1 MASDPLERSVISYI
15 HGQFVIINEKSNV
28 ADAVKTMNKKSA
40 ETIIISNDDGKF
52 SGIITDSDIL
62 DKVVMAGEDSDQ
74 ISVKNIM
81 SYPIITISAKATV
94 KDALELMRVN
104 TIKRIPVTDNTRIL
118 GIITQES
125 LANAI
130 RTSVLEKTFR
140 PYRAL
145 VREHSKPIIGN
156 LGFVLQF
163 AGILMIVPAF
173 VSTFM
178 GEVTSATGIF
188 FCCTCLLATG
198 FGLNAYGERTPLNL
212 RQASILVVLSFVIL
226 SLYGSIPYIY
236 LNPFWDGIEPSSL
249 FVNSF
254 FESVSGF
261 TTTGLST
268 LSDPEDLPRSFVF
281 YRAYTLWIGG
291 LSFVYLFMA
300 LFYPDKKLASM
311 KDILGGG
318 SGILRFKQL
327 LKTITVIF
335 TVYTVALILA
345 IYYFDVGELDII
357 DSISLVFA
365 TITGGGFVP
374 VSTFIIVDNIE
385 QIIILMIGMILSA
398 LPFAFHYG
406 LFSREIK
413 ARQLM
418 SPILVY
424 LAFMTISIVLFA
436 ILTESSMATN
446 QQQQQWWWITSGF
459 HVISASTTTGFQL
472 VNLESISI
480 EAKIILVI
488 VMLIGGMAY
497 STAGG
502 IKFDRLILVA
512 RTLFRWTKQR
522 GKRALS
528 QPQPISTPHKLS
540 SSLGVNNN
548 NYLNNNEPNYKGSPL
563 LSNNKIN
570 NVNNTRRR
578 DSISMSR
585 TSILPTMSNGKTMRD
600 TIIVIILFPAVS
612 LGTAIAI
619 SYFDGSNLFDAF
631 FESVSA
637 VTNTGLTSGITST
650 DLDISSKIILSVNMI
665 IGRFEIIA
673 VLYIFIGRFRS
684 RH

>member
-1 MASDPLERSVISYI
+1 
-15 HGQFVIINEKSNV
+15 
-28 ADAVKTMNKKSA
+28 
-40 ETIIISNDDGKF
+40 
-52 SGIITDSDIL
+52 
-62 DKVVMAGEDSDQ
+62 DSDQ
-74 ISVKNIM
+74 IFVKNIM
-81 SYPIITISAKATV
+81 SYPVITISAKATV
-94 KDALELMRVN
+94 KDALELMKIN
-104 TIKRIPVTDNTRIL
+104 AIKRIPVIDNKRIL

-125 LANAI
+125 LANVI

-163 AGILMIVPAF
+163 AGILIIVPAF
-173 VSTFM
+173 ISTFM

-212 RQASILVVLSFVIL
+212 RQASILVIISFLIL
-226 SLYGSIPYIY
+226 SLFGSIPYIY
-236 LNPFWDGIEPSSL
+236 LNPFWNGIDPLLL

-268 LSDPEDLPRSFVF
+268 LSDPEELPPSFVF
-281 YRAYTLWIGG
+281 YRAYTLWVGG

-311 KDILGGG
+311 KNILGGG
-318 SGILRFKQL
+318 GILRFKQL

-335 TVYTVALILA
+335 TVYTIALVLA

-374 VSTFIIVDNIE
+374 VSTFIIVDNVE
-385 QIIILMIGMILSA
+385 QLVILMIGMILSA

-406 LFSREIK
+406 IFSREIK
-413 ARQLM
+413 ARQLT
-418 SPILVY
+418 SPILAY
-424 LAFMTISIVLFA
+424 FAFMTMSIVLFA
-436 ILTESSMATN
+436 ILAEPPPATN
-446 QQQQQWWWITSGF
+446 QQQWWITSVF

-472 VNLESISI
+472 VNLESISV

-488 VMLIGGMAY
+488 VMMIGGMAY

-502 IKFDRLILVA
+502 IKFDRLILVL
-512 RTLFRWTKQR
+512 RTLLKGNMFFHIRK
-522 GKRALS
+522 GKRSL
-528 QPQPISTPHKLS
+528 PQPISATSPPHKPATL
-540 SSLGVNNN
+540 LGANNN
-548 NYLNNNEPNYKGSPL
+548 LINKIPDSKGSHI
-563 LSNNKIN
+563 SNDKIDRN
-570 NVNNTRRR
+570 DIKRNTV
-578 DSISMSR
+578 STTTK
-585 TSILPTMSNGKTMRD
+585 TSILTTTPNNKTMRD
-600 TIIVIILFPAVS
+600 TIFVIILFPAVS
-612 LGTAIAI
+612 LGTAVAI
-619 SYFDGSNLFDAF
+619 SYLDGSNFFDTF

-637 VTNTGLTSGITST
+637 VTNTGLTSGITSS
-650 DLDISSKIILSVNMI
+650 DLGVSSKIILSVNMI

-673 VLYIFIGRFRS
+673 ILYIFLNRFRS
-684 RH
+684 RTS

>member
-1 MASDPLERSVISYI
+1 MTSDPLERSVISYI
-15 HGQFVIINEKSNV
+15 HGQFVMMDENSNV
-28 ADAVKTMNKKSA
+28 ADAVKIMNKKNA
-40 ETIIISNDDGKF
+40 ETILVTNKEGKL

-62 DKVVMAGEDSDQ
+62 DKVVMTGEDSDQ
-74 ISVKNIM
+74 IFVKNIM
-81 SYPIITISAKATV
+81 SYPVITISAKATV
-94 KDALELMRVN
+94 KDALELMKIN
-104 TIKRIPVTDNTRIL
+104 AIKRIPVIDNIRIL

-125 LANAI
+125 LANVI

-163 AGILMIVPAF
+163 AGILIIVPAF
-173 VSTFM
+173 ISTFM

-212 RQASILVVLSFVIL
+212 RQASILVIISFLIL
-226 SLYGSIPYIY
+226 SLFGSIPYIY
-236 LNPFWDGIEPSSL
+236 LNPFWNGIDPLLL

-268 LSDPEDLPRSFVF
+268 LSDPEELPPSFVF
-281 YRAYTLWIGG
+281 YRAYTLWVGG

-311 KDILGGG
+311 KNILGGG
-318 SGILRFKQL
+318 GILRFKQL

-335 TVYTVALILA
+335 TVYTIALVLA

-374 VSTFIIVDNIE
+374 VSTFIIVDNVE
-385 QIIILMIGMILSA
+385 QLVILMIGMILSA

-406 LFSREIK
+406 IFSREIK
-413 ARQLM
+413 ARQLT
-418 SPILVY
+418 SPILAY
-424 LAFMTISIVLFA
+424 FAFMTMSIVLFA
-436 ILTESSMATN
+436 ILAEPPPATN
-446 QQQQQWWWITSGF
+446 QQQWWITSVF

-472 VNLESISI
+472 VNLESISV

-488 VMLIGGMAY
+488 VMMIGGMAY

-502 IKFDRLILVA
+502 IKFDRLILVL
-512 RTLFRWTKQR
+512 RTLLKGNMFFHIRK
-522 GKRALS
+522 GKRSL
-528 QPQPISTPHKLS
+528 PQPISATSPPRKPATLS
-540 SSLGVNNN
+540 GANNN
-548 NYLNNNEPNYKGSPL
+548 LINKIPDSKGSHI
-563 LSNNKIN
+563 SNDKIDRN
-570 NVNNTRRR
+570 DIKRNTV
-578 DSISMSR
+578 STTK
-585 TSILPTMSNGKTMRD
+585 TSILTTTPNNKTMRD
-600 TIIVIILFPAVS
+600 TIFVIILFPAVS
-612 LGTAIAI
+612 LGTAVAI
-619 SYFDGSNLFDAF
+619 SYLDGSNFFDTF

-637 VTNTGLTSGITST
+637 VTNTGLTSGITSS
-650 DLDISSKIILSVNMI
+650 DLGVSSKIILSVNMI

-673 VLYIFIGRFRS
+673 ILYIFLNRFRS
-684 RH
+684 RTS

>member
-1 MASDPLERSVISYI
+1 
-15 HGQFVIINEKSNV
+15 
-28 ADAVKTMNKKSA
+28 
-40 ETIIISNDDGKF
+40 
-52 SGIITDSDIL
+52 
-62 DKVVMAGEDSDQ
+62 
-74 ISVKNIM
+74 
-81 SYPIITISAKATV
+81 
-94 KDALELMRVN
+94 
-104 TIKRIPVTDNTRIL
+104 VTDNIRIL

-125 LANAI
+125 LANVI

-173 VSTFM
+173 ISTFM

-212 RQASILVVLSFVIL
+212 RQASILVIISFLIL
-226 SLYGSIPYIY
+226 SLFGSIPYVY
-236 LNPFWDGIEPSSL
+236 VNPFGNGIDPL
-249 FVNSF
+249 LLVVNSF

-268 LSDPEDLPRSFVF
+268 LSDPEDLPPSFVF
-281 YRAYTLWIGG
+281 YRAYTLWVGG

-311 KDILGGG
+311 KVILGGG
-318 SGILRFKQL
+318 GILRFKQL

-335 TVYTVALILA
+335 TVYTIALILA

-357 DSISLVFA
+357 NSISLVLS

-385 QIIILMIGMILSA
+385 QLVILMIGMILSA

-413 ARQLM
+413 ARQLT
-418 SPILVY
+418 SPIIVY
-424 LAFMTISIVLFA
+424 FAFMAMSIVLFSF
-436 ILTESSMATN
+436 LSDPPPATN
-446 QQQQQWWWITSGF
+446 QQQWWITSIF

-472 VNLESISI
+472 VNLGSISI
-480 EAKIILVI
+480 EAKIILVF
-488 VMLIGGMAY
+488 VMMIGGMAY

-502 IKFDRLILVA
+502 IKIERVILVV
-512 RTLFRWTKQR
+512 RTILKWNMLFNNRK
-522 GKRALS
+522 GKSSL
-528 QPQPISTPHKLS
+528 PQSISITSPPRKPASLPGANNNLINKISDSKGSHISNDKIDRTEIKRNSISTTKTSISTTTTP
-540 SSLGVNNN
+540 
-548 NYLNNNEPNYKGSPL
+548 
-563 LSNNKIN
+563 NNKI
-570 NVNNTRRR
+570 
-578 DSISMSR
+578 
-585 TSILPTMSNGKTMRD
+585 MRD
-600 TIIVIILFPAVS
+600 TVFVIILFPAVS
-612 LGTAIAI
+612 LGTAVAI
-619 SYFDGSNLFDAF
+619 SYLDGSNLFDTF

-637 VTNTGLTSGITST
+637 VTNTGLTSGITSL
-650 DLDISSKIILSVNMI
+650 DLGVSSKIILSVNMI

-673 VLYIFIGRFRS
+673 ILNIFFNRLRS
-684 RH
+684 MTS

>member
-1 MASDPLERSVISYI
+1 
-15 HGQFVIINEKSNV
+15 
-28 ADAVKTMNKKSA
+28 
-40 ETIIISNDDGKF
+40 
-52 SGIITDSDIL
+52 
-62 DKVVMAGEDSDQ
+62 
-74 ISVKNIM
+74 
-81 SYPIITISAKATV
+81 
-94 KDALELMRVN
+94 
-104 TIKRIPVTDNTRIL
+104 VTDNIRIL

-125 LANAI
+125 LANVI

-178 GEVTSATGIF
+178 EQVTSATGIF

-198 FGLNAYGERTPLNL
+198 FGLNTYGERTPLNL
-212 RQASILVVLSFVIL
+212 RQASILIVLSFVIL
-226 SLYGSIPYIY
+226 SLFGSIPYIY
-236 LNPFWDGIEPSSL
+236 LNPFWNGIEPFTL

-268 LSDPEDLPRSFVF
+268 LSDPEDLPSSFVF
-281 YRAYTLWIGG
+281 YRAYTLWVGG

-318 SGILRFKQL
+318 GGILRFKQL

-357 DSISLVFA
+357 DSISLILS

-374 VSTFIIVDNIE
+374 VSTYIIVDNIE
-385 QIIILMIGMILSA
+385 QLVILMIGMILSA

-413 ARQLM
+413 ARQLI

-424 LAFMTISIVLFA
+424 FAFMAMSIVLFA
-436 ILTESSMATN
+436 ILVESPTGTN
-446 QQQQQWWWITSGF
+446 QQQRWIISGF
-459 HVISASTTTGFQL
+459 HVVSASTTTGFQL
-472 VNLESISI
+472 INLGSISM
-480 EAKIILVI
+480 EGKIILVI
-488 VMLIGGMAY
+488 VMLIGGMGY

-502 IKFDRLILVA
+502 IKFDRLILA
-512 RTLFRWTKQR
+512 MRTLLRWSKQLNIRR
-522 GKRALS
+522 GKRSVSPPYKTSFLPS
-528 QPQPISTPHKLS
+528 NDDKISRNNIKRDLIS
-540 SSLGVNNN
+540 STTTHD
-548 NYLNNNEPNYKGSPL
+548 
-563 LSNNKIN
+563 IN
-570 NVNNTRRR
+570 IMKNTVF
-578 DSISMSR
+578 
-585 TSILPTMSNGKTMRD
+585 
-600 TIIVIILFPAVS
+600 VIILFPAVS
-612 LGTAIAI
+612 LGTAITI
-619 SYFDGSNLFDAF
+619 SYFDGSSFFDTF

-637 VTNTGLTSGITST
+637 VTNTGLTSGITSM
-650 DLDISSKIILSVNMI
+650 DLDVVSKIILSVNMI

-673 VLYIFIGRFRS
+673 IIYIFFNRFRN
-684 RH
+684 RTP

>member
-1 MASDPLERSVISYI
+1 MTSDPLERSVISYI
-15 HGQFVIINEKSNV
+15 HGQFVMMDENSNV
-28 ADAVKTMNKKSA
+28 ADAVKRMNKKNA
-40 ETIIISNDDGKF
+40 ETILVTNKEEKL

-62 DKVVMAGEDSDQ
+62 DKVVMTGEDSDQ
-74 ISVKNIM
+74 IFVKNIM
-81 SYPIITISAKATV
+81 SYPVITISAKATV
-94 KDALELMRVN
+94 KDALELMKIN
-104 TIKRIPVTDNTRIL
+104 AIKRIPVIDNKRIL

-125 LANAI
+125 LANVI

-163 AGILMIVPAF
+163 AGILIIVPAF
-173 VSTFM
+173 ISTFM

-212 RQASILVVLSFVIL
+212 RQASILVIISFLIL
-226 SLYGSIPYIY
+226 SLFGSIPYIY
-236 LNPFWDGIEPSSL
+236 LNPFWNGIDPLLL

-268 LSDPEDLPRSFVF
+268 LSDPEELPPSFVF
-281 YRAYTLWIGG
+281 YRAYTLWVGG

-311 KDILGGG
+311 KNILGGG
-318 SGILRFKQL
+318 GILRFKQL

-335 TVYTVALILA
+335 TVYTIALVLA

-374 VSTFIIVDNIE
+374 VSTFIIVDNVE
-385 QIIILMIGMILSA
+385 QLVILMIGMILSA

-406 LFSREIK
+406 IFSREIK
-413 ARQLM
+413 ARQLT
-418 SPILVY
+418 SPILAY
-424 LAFMTISIVLFA
+424 FAFMTMSIVLFA
-436 ILTESSMATN
+436 ILAEPPPATN
-446 QQQQQWWWITSGF
+446 QQQWWITSVF

-472 VNLESISI
+472 VNLESISV

-488 VMLIGGMAY
+488 VMMIGGMAY

-502 IKFDRLILVA
+502 IKFDRLILVL
-512 RTLFRWTKQR
+512 RTLLKGNMFFHIRK
-522 GKRALS
+522 GKRSL
-528 QPQPISTPHKLS
+528 PQPISATSPPHKPATL
-540 SSLGVNNN
+540 LGANNN
-548 NYLNNNEPNYKGSPL
+548 LINKIPDSKGSHI
-563 LSNNKIN
+563 SNDKIDRN
-570 NVNNTRRR
+570 DIKRNTV
-578 DSISMSR
+578 STTTK
-585 TSILPTMSNGKTMRD
+585 TSILTTTPNNKTMRD
-600 TIIVIILFPAVS
+600 TIFVIILFPAVS
-612 LGTAIAI
+612 LGTAVAI
-619 SYFDGSNLFDAF
+619 SYLDGSNFFDTF

-637 VTNTGLTSGITST
+637 VTNTGLTSGITSS
-650 DLDISSKIILSVNMI
+650 DLGVSSKIILSVNMI

-673 VLYIFIGRFRS
+673 ILYIFLNRFRS
-684 RH
+684 RTS

>member
-1 MASDPLERSVISYI
+1 MMDE
-15 HGQFVIINEKSNV
+15 NSNV
-28 ADAVKTMNKKSA
+28 ADAVKRMNKKNA
-40 ETIIISNDDGKF
+40 ETILVTNKEGKL

-62 DKVVMAGEDSDQ
+62 DKVVMTGKDSDQ
-74 ISVKNIM
+74 IFVKNIM
-81 SYPIITISAKATV
+81 SYPVITISAKATV
-94 KDALELMRVN
+94 KDALELMKIN
-104 TIKRIPVTDNTRIL
+104 AIKRIPVIDNKRIL
-118 GIITQES
+118 GIIIQES
-125 LANAI
+125 LANVI

-163 AGILMIVPAF
+163 AGILIIVPAF
-173 VSTFM
+173 ISTFM

-212 RQASILVVLSFVIL
+212 RQASILVIISFLIL
-226 SLYGSIPYIY
+226 SLFGSIPYIY
-236 LNPFWDGIEPSSL
+236 LNPFWNGIDPLLL

-268 LSDPEDLPRSFVF
+268 LSDPEELPPSFVF
-281 YRAYTLWIGG
+281 YRAYTLWVGG

-311 KDILGGG
+311 KNILGGG
-318 SGILRFKQL
+318 GILRFKQL

-335 TVYTVALILA
+335 TVYTIALVLA

-374 VSTFIIVDNIE
+374 VSTFIIVDNVE
-385 QIIILMIGMILSA
+385 QLVILMIGMILSA

-406 LFSREIK
+406 IFSREIK
-413 ARQLM
+413 ARQLT
-418 SPILVY
+418 SPILAY
-424 LAFMTISIVLFA
+424 FAFMTMSILLFA
-436 ILTESSMATN
+436 ILAEPSPATN
-446 QQQQQWWWITSGF
+446 QQQWWITSVF

-472 VNLESISI
+472 VNLESISV

-488 VMLIGGMAY
+488 VMMIGGMAY

-502 IKFDRLILVA
+502 IKFDRLILVL
-512 RTLFRWTKQR
+512 RTLLKGNMFFHIRK
-522 GKRALS
+522 GKRSL
-528 QPQPISTPHKLS
+528 PQPISATSPPHKPATL
-540 SSLGVNNN
+540 LGANNN
-548 NYLNNNEPNYKGSPL
+548 LINKIPDSKGSHI
-563 LSNNKIN
+563 SNDKIDRN
-570 NVNNTRRR
+570 DIKRNTV
-578 DSISMSR
+578 STTTK
-585 TSILPTMSNGKTMRD
+585 TSILTTTPNNKTMRD
-600 TIIVIILFPAVS
+600 TIFVIILFPAVS
-612 LGTAIAI
+612 LGTAVAI
-619 SYFDGSNLFDAF
+619 SYLDGSNFFDTF

-637 VTNTGLTSGITST
+637 VTNTGLTSGITSS
-650 DLDISSKIILSVNMI
+650 DLGVSSKIILSVNMI

-673 VLYIFIGRFRS
+673 ILYIFLNRFRS
-684 RH
+684 RTS

>member
-1 MASDPLERSVISYI
+1 MK
-15 HGQFVIINEKSNV
+15 IN
-28 ADAVKTMNKKSA
+28 A
-40 ETIIISNDDGKF
+40 
-52 SGIITDSDIL
+52 
-62 DKVVMAGEDSDQ
+62 
-74 ISVKNIM
+74 
-81 SYPIITISAKATV
+81 
-94 KDALELMRVN
+94 
-104 TIKRIPVTDNTRIL
+104 IKRIPVIDNIRIL

-125 LANAI
+125 LANVI

-163 AGILMIVPAF
+163 AGILIIVPAF
-173 VSTFM
+173 ISTFM

-212 RQASILVVLSFVIL
+212 RQASILVIISFLIL
-226 SLYGSIPYIY
+226 SLFGSIPYIY
-236 LNPFWDGIEPSSL
+236 LNPFWNGIDPLLL

-268 LSDPEDLPRSFVF
+268 LSDPEELPPSFVF
-281 YRAYTLWIGG
+281 YRAYTLWVGG

-311 KDILGGG
+311 KNILGGG
-318 SGILRFKQL
+318 GILRFKQL

-335 TVYTVALILA
+335 TVYTIALVLA

-374 VSTFIIVDNIE
+374 VSTFIIVDNVE
-385 QIIILMIGMILSA
+385 QLVILMIGMILSA

-406 LFSREIK
+406 IFSREIK
-413 ARQLM
+413 ARQLTP
-418 SPILVY
+418 PILAY
-424 LAFMTISIVLFA
+424 FAFMTMSILLFA
-436 ILTESSMATN
+436 ILAEPSPATN
-446 QQQQQWWWITSGF
+446 QQQWWITSVF

-472 VNLESISI
+472 VNLESISV

-488 VMLIGGMAY
+488 VMMIGGMAY

-502 IKFDRLILVA
+502 IKFDRLILVL
-512 RTLFRWTKQR
+512 RTLLKWNMFLHIRK
-522 GKRALS
+522 GKRSL
-528 QPQPISTPHKLS
+528 PHPVSATSPPRKPATL
-540 SSLGVNNN
+540 LGANNN
-548 NYLNNNEPNYKGSPL
+548 LINKIPDSKGSHI
-563 LSNNKIN
+563 SNDKIDRKDIKR
-570 NVNNTRRR
+570 NTV
-578 DSISMSR
+578 STTK
-585 TSILPTMSNGKTMRD
+585 TSILTTTPNNKTMRD
-600 TIIVIILFPAVS
+600 TIFVIILFPAVS
-612 LGTAIAI
+612 LGTAVTI
-619 SYFDGSNLFDAF
+619 SYLDGSNFFDTF

-637 VTNTGLTSGITST
+637 VTNTGLTSGITSP
-650 DLDISSKIILSVNMI
+650 DLGVSSKIILSVNMI

-673 VLYIFIGRFRS
+673 ILYIFLNRFRS
-684 RH
+684 RTS

>member
-1 MASDPLERSVISYI
+1 MTSDPLERSVISYI
-15 HGQFVIINEKSNV
+15 HGQFVMMDENSNV
-28 ADAVKTMNKKSA
+28 ADAVKIMNKKNA
-40 ETIIISNDDGKF
+40 ETILVTNKEGKL

-62 DKVVMAGEDSDQ
+62 DKVVMTGEDSDQ
-74 ISVKNIM
+74 IFVKNIM
-81 SYPIITISAKATV
+81 SYPVITISAKATV
-94 KDALELMRVN
+94 KDALELMKIN
-104 TIKRIPVTDNTRIL
+104 AIKRIPVIDNIRIL

-125 LANAI
+125 LANVI

-163 AGILMIVPAF
+163 AGILIIVPAF
-173 VSTFM
+173 ISTFM

-212 RQASILVVLSFVIL
+212 RQASILVIISFLIL
-226 SLYGSIPYIY
+226 SLFGSIPYIY
-236 LNPFWDGIEPSSL
+236 LNPFWNGIDPLLL

-268 LSDPEDLPRSFVF
+268 LSDPEELPPSFVF
-281 YRAYTLWIGG
+281 YRAYTLWVGG

-311 KDILGGG
+311 KNILGGG
-318 SGILRFKQL
+318 GILRFKQL

-335 TVYTVALILA
+335 TVYTIALVLA

-374 VSTFIIVDNIE
+374 VSTFIIVDNVE
-385 QIIILMIGMILSA
+385 QLVILMIGMILSA

-406 LFSREIK
+406 IFSREIK
-413 ARQLM
+413 ARQLT
-418 SPILVY
+418 SPILAY
-424 LAFMTISIVLFA
+424 FAFMTMSIVLFA
-436 ILTESSMATN
+436 ILADPPPATN
-446 QQQQQWWWITSGF
+446 QQQWWITSVF

-472 VNLESISI
+472 VNLESISV

-488 VMLIGGMAY
+488 VMMIGGMAY

-502 IKFDRLILVA
+502 IKFDRLILVL
-512 RTLFRWTKQR
+512 RTLLKGNMFFYIRK
-522 GKRALS
+522 GKRSL
-528 QPQPISTPHKLS
+528 PQPISATSPPRKPATLP
-540 SSLGVNNN
+540 GANNN
-548 NYLNNNEPNYKGSPL
+548 LINKIPDSKGSHI
-563 LSNNKIN
+563 SNDKIDRN
-570 NVNNTRRR
+570 DIKRNTV
-578 DSISMSR
+578 STTK
-585 TSILPTMSNGKTMRD
+585 TSILTTTLNNKTMRD
-600 TIIVIILFPAVS
+600 TIFVIILFPAVS
-612 LGTAIAI
+612 LGTAVAI
-619 SYFDGSNLFDAF
+619 SYLDGSNFFDTF

-637 VTNTGLTSGITST
+637 VTNTGLTSGITSS
-650 DLDISSKIILSVNMI
+650 DLGVSSKIILSVNMI

-673 VLYIFIGRFRS
+673 ILYIFLNRFRS
-684 RH
+684 RTS

>member
-1 MASDPLERSVISYI
+1 ML
-15 HGQFVIINEKSNV
+15 
-28 ADAVKTMNKKSA
+28 KK
-40 ETIIISNDDGKF
+40 
-52 SGIITDSDIL
+52 
-62 DKVVMAGEDSDQ
+62 
-74 ISVKNIM
+74 
-81 SYPIITISAKATV
+81 
-94 KDALELMRVN
+94 
-104 TIKRIPVTDNTRIL
+104 
-118 GIITQES
+118 
-125 LANAI
+125 
-130 RTSVLEKTFR
+130 
-140 PYRAL
+140 
-145 VREHSKPIIGN
+145 
-156 LGFVLQF
+156 
-163 AGILMIVPAF
+163 
-173 VSTFM
+173 
-178 GEVTSATGIF
+178 
-188 FCCTCLLATG
+188 
-198 FGLNAYGERTPLNL
+198 
-212 RQASILVVLSFVIL
+212 
-226 SLYGSIPYIY
+226 
-236 LNPFWDGIEPSSL
+236 
-249 FVNSF
+249 
-254 FESVSGF
+254 
-261 TTTGLST
+261 
-268 LSDPEDLPRSFVF
+268 
-281 YRAYTLWIGG
+281 
-291 LSFVYLFMA
+291 
-300 LFYPDKKLASM
+300 
-311 KDILGGG
+311 
-318 SGILRFKQL
+318 
-327 LKTITVIF
+327 ITVIF

-357 DSISLVFA
+357 DSISLIFA

-472 VNLESISI
+472 VNLESISV

-502 IKFDRLILVA
+502 IKFDRLILVV

-528 QPQPISTPHKLS
+528 QPQPISPPHKLS

-548 NYLNNNEPNYKGSPL
+548 NYLINNEPSYKGSPL
-563 LSNNKIN
+563 LPNNKIN

-578 DSISMSR
+578 DSISMPR

-600 TIIVIILFPAVS
+600 TIVIILFPTVS

-637 VTNTGLTSGITST
+637 ITNTGLTSGITST

-684 RH
+684 RHRE

>member
-1 MASDPLERSVISYI
+1 MTSDPLERSVISYI
-15 HGQFVIINEKSNV
+15 HGQFVMMDENSNV
-28 ADAVKTMNKKSA
+28 ADAVKRMNKKNA
-40 ETIIISNDDGKF
+40 ETILVTNKEGKL

-62 DKVVMAGEDSDQ
+62 DKVVMTGEDSDQ
-74 ISVKNIM
+74 IFVKNIM
-81 SYPIITISAKATV
+81 SYPVITISAKATV
-94 KDALELMRVN
+94 KDALELMKIN
-104 TIKRIPVTDNTRIL
+104 AIKRIPVIDNIRIL

-125 LANAI
+125 LANVI

-163 AGILMIVPAF
+163 AGILIIVPAF
-173 VSTFM
+173 ISTFM

-212 RQASILVVLSFVIL
+212 RQASILVIISFLIL
-226 SLYGSIPYIY
+226 SLFGSIPYIY
-236 LNPFWDGIEPSSL
+236 LNPFWNGIDPLLL

-268 LSDPEDLPRSFVF
+268 LSDPEELPPSFVF
-281 YRAYTLWIGG
+281 YRAYTLWVGG

-311 KDILGGG
+311 KNILGGG
-318 SGILRFKQL
+318 GILRFKQL

-335 TVYTVALILA
+335 TVYTIALVLA

-374 VSTFIIVDNIE
+374 VSTFIIVDNVE
-385 QIIILMIGMILSA
+385 QLVILMIGMILSA

-406 LFSREIK
+406 IFSREIK
-413 ARQLM
+413 ARQLTP
-418 SPILVY
+418 PILAY
-424 LAFMTISIVLFA
+424 FAFMTMSIVLFA
-436 ILTESSMATN
+436 ILAEPPPATN
-446 QQQQQWWWITSGF
+446 QQQWWITSVF

-472 VNLESISI
+472 VNLESISV

-488 VMLIGGMAY
+488 VMMIGGMAY

-502 IKFDRLILVA
+502 IKFDRLILVL
-512 RTLFRWTKQR
+512 RTLLKGNMFFHIRK
-522 GKRALS
+522 GKRSL
-528 QPQPISTPHKLS
+528 PQPISATSPPRKPATL
-540 SSLGVNNN
+540 LGANNN
-548 NYLNNNEPNYKGSPL
+548 LINKIPDSKGSHI
-563 LSNNKIN
+563 SNDKIDRN
-570 NVNNTRRR
+570 DIKRNTV
-578 DSISMSR
+578 STTK
-585 TSILPTMSNGKTMRD
+585 TSILTTTPNNKTMRD
-600 TIIVIILFPAVS
+600 TIFVIILFPAVS
-612 LGTAIAI
+612 LGTAVAI
-619 SYFDGSNLFDAF
+619 SYLDGSNFFDTF

-637 VTNTGLTSGITST
+637 VTNTGLTSGITSS
-650 DLDISSKIILSVNMI
+650 DLGVSSKIILSVNMI

-673 VLYIFIGRFRS
+673 ILYIFLNRFRS
-684 RH
+684 RTS

>member
-1 MASDPLERSVISYI
+1 MTSDPLERSVISYI
-15 HGQFVIINEKSNV
+15 HGQFVMMDENSNV
-28 ADAVKTMNKKSA
+28 ADAVKRMNKKNA
-40 ETIIISNDDGKF
+40 ETILVTNKEGKL

-62 DKVVMAGEDSDQ
+62 DKVVMTGEDSDQ
-74 ISVKNIM
+74 IFVKNIM
-81 SYPIITISAKATV
+81 SYPVITISAKATV
-94 KDALELMRVN
+94 KDALELMKIN
-104 TIKRIPVTDNTRIL
+104 AIKRIPVIDNIRIL

-125 LANAI
+125 LANVI

-163 AGILMIVPAF
+163 AGILIIVPAF
-173 VSTFM
+173 ISTFM

-212 RQASILVVLSFVIL
+212 RQASILVIISFLIL
-226 SLYGSIPYIY
+226 SLFGSIPYIY
-236 LNPFWDGIEPSSL
+236 LNPFWNGIDPLLL

-268 LSDPEDLPRSFVF
+268 LSDPEELPPSFVF
-281 YRAYTLWIGG
+281 YRAYTLWVGG

-311 KDILGGG
+311 KNILGGG
-318 SGILRFKQL
+318 GILRFKQL

-335 TVYTVALILA
+335 TVYTIALVLA

-374 VSTFIIVDNIE
+374 VSTFIIVDNVE
-385 QIIILMIGMILSA
+385 QLVILMIGMILSA

-406 LFSREIK
+406 IFSREIK
-413 ARQLM
+413 ARQLT
-418 SPILVY
+418 SPILAY
-424 LAFMTISIVLFA
+424 FAFMTMSIVLFA
-436 ILTESSMATN
+436 ILAEPPPATN
-446 QQQQQWWWITSGF
+446 QQQWWITSVF

-472 VNLESISI
+472 VNLESISV

-488 VMLIGGMAY
+488 VMMIGGMAY

-502 IKFDRLILVA
+502 IKFDRLILVL
-512 RTLFRWTKQR
+512 RTLLKGNMFFHIRK
-522 GKRALS
+522 GKRSL
-528 QPQPISTPHKLS
+528 PQPISATSPPHKPATL
-540 SSLGVNNN
+540 LGANNN
-548 NYLNNNEPNYKGSPL
+548 LINKIPDSKGSHI
-563 LSNNKIN
+563 SNDKIDRN
-570 NVNNTRRR
+570 DIKRNTV
-578 DSISMSR
+578 STTK
-585 TSILPTMSNGKTMRD
+585 TSILTATPNNKTMRD
-600 TIIVIILFPAVS
+600 TIFVIILFPAVS
-612 LGTAIAI
+612 LGTAVAI
-619 SYFDGSNLFDAF
+619 SYLDGSNFFDTF

-637 VTNTGLTSGITST
+637 VTNTGLTSGITSP
-650 DLDISSKIILSVNMI
+650 DLGVSSKIILSVNMI

-673 VLYIFIGRFRS
+673 ILYIFLNRFRS
-684 RH
+684 RTS

>member
-1 MASDPLERSVISYI
+1 
-15 HGQFVIINEKSNV
+15 
-28 ADAVKTMNKKSA
+28 
-40 ETIIISNDDGKF
+40 
-52 SGIITDSDIL
+52 
-62 DKVVMAGEDSDQ
+62 
-74 ISVKNIM
+74 
-81 SYPIITISAKATV
+81 
-94 KDALELMRVN
+94 
-104 TIKRIPVTDNTRIL
+104 VTDNIRIL

-125 LANAI
+125 LANVI

-173 VSTFM
+173 ISTFM

-212 RQASILVVLSFVIL
+212 RQASILVIISFLIL
-226 SLYGSIPYIY
+226 SLFGSIPYVY
-236 LNPFWDGIEPSSL
+236 VNPFGNGIDPL
-249 FVNSF
+249 LLVVNSF

-268 LSDPEDLPRSFVF
+268 LSDPEDLPPSFVF
-281 YRAYTLWIGG
+281 YRAYTLWVGG

-311 KDILGGG
+311 KVILGGG
-318 SGILRFKQL
+318 GILRFKQL

-335 TVYTVALILA
+335 TVYTIALILA

-357 DSISLVFA
+357 DSISLVLS

-385 QIIILMIGMILSA
+385 QLVILMIGMILSA

-413 ARQLM
+413 ARQLT
-418 SPILVY
+418 SPIIVY
-424 LAFMTISIVLFA
+424 FAFMAMSIVLFA
-436 ILTESSMATN
+436 ILSDPPPATN
-446 QQQQQWWWITSGF
+446 QQQWWITSIF

-472 VNLESISI
+472 VNLGSISI
-480 EAKIILVI
+480 EAKIILVF
-488 VMLIGGMAY
+488 VMMIGGMAY

-502 IKFDRLILVA
+502 IKIERVILVV
-512 RTLFRWTKQR
+512 RTILKWNMLFNNRK
-522 GKRALS
+522 GKSSL
-528 QPQPISTPHKLS
+528 PQSISITSPPRKPASLPGANNNLINKISDSKGSHISNDKIDRTEIKRNSISTTKTSISTTTTP
-540 SSLGVNNN
+540 
-548 NYLNNNEPNYKGSPL
+548 
-563 LSNNKIN
+563 NNKI
-570 NVNNTRRR
+570 
-578 DSISMSR
+578 
-585 TSILPTMSNGKTMRD
+585 MRD
-600 TIIVIILFPAVS
+600 TVFVIILFPAVS
-612 LGTAIAI
+612 LGTAVAI
-619 SYFDGSNLFDAF
+619 SYLDGSNLFDTF

-637 VTNTGLTSGITST
+637 VTNTGLTSGITSL
-650 DLDISSKIILSVNMI
+650 DLGVSSKIILSVNMI

-673 VLYIFIGRFRS
+673 ILYIFFNRLRS
-684 RH
+684 MTS

>member
-1 MASDPLERSVISYI
+1 MTSDPLERSVISYI
-15 HGQFVIINEKSNV
+15 HGQFVMMDENSNV
-28 ADAVKTMNKKSA
+28 ADAVKRMNKKNA
-40 ETIIISNDDGKF
+40 ETILVTNKEGKL

-62 DKVVMAGEDSDQ
+62 DKVVMTGKDSDQ
-74 ISVKNIM
+74 IFVKNIM
-81 SYPIITISAKATV
+81 SYPVITISAKATV
-94 KDALELMRVN
+94 KDALELMKIN
-104 TIKRIPVTDNTRIL
+104 AIKRIPVIDNKRIL

-125 LANAI
+125 LANVI

-163 AGILMIVPAF
+163 AGILIIVPAF
-173 VSTFM
+173 ISTFM

-212 RQASILVVLSFVIL
+212 RQASILVIISFLIL
-226 SLYGSIPYIY
+226 SLFGSIPYIY
-236 LNPFWDGIEPSSL
+236 LNPFWNGIDPLLL

-268 LSDPEDLPRSFVF
+268 LSDPEELPPSFVF
-281 YRAYTLWIGG
+281 YRAYTLWVGG

-311 KDILGGG
+311 KNILGGG
-318 SGILRFKQL
+318 GILRFKQL

-335 TVYTVALILA
+335 TVYTIALVLA

-374 VSTFIIVDNIE
+374 VSTFIIVDNVE
-385 QIIILMIGMILSA
+385 QLVILMIGMILSA

-406 LFSREIK
+406 IFSREIK
-413 ARQLM
+413 ARQLT
-418 SPILVY
+418 SPILAY
-424 LAFMTISIVLFA
+424 FAFMTMSIVLFA
-436 ILTESSMATN
+436 ILAEPPPATN
-446 QQQQQWWWITSGF
+446 QQQWWITSVF

-472 VNLESISI
+472 VNLESISV

-488 VMLIGGMAY
+488 VMMIGGMAY

-502 IKFDRLILVA
+502 IKFDRLILVL
-512 RTLFRWTKQR
+512 RTLLKGNMFFHIRK
-522 GKRALS
+522 GKRSL
-528 QPQPISTPHKLS
+528 PQPISATSPPHKPATL
-540 SSLGVNNN
+540 LGANNN
-548 NYLNNNEPNYKGSPL
+548 LINKIPDSKGSHI
-563 LSNNKIN
+563 SNDKIDRN
-570 NVNNTRRR
+570 DIKRNTV
-578 DSISMSR
+578 STTTK
-585 TSILPTMSNGKTMRD
+585 TSILTTTPNNKTMRD
-600 TIIVIILFPAVS
+600 TIFVIILFPAVS
-612 LGTAIAI
+612 LGTAVAI
-619 SYFDGSNLFDAF
+619 SYLDGSNFFDTF

-637 VTNTGLTSGITST
+637 VTNTGLTSGITSS
-650 DLDISSKIILSVNMI
+650 DLGVSSKIILSVNMI

-673 VLYIFIGRFRS
+673 ILYIFLNRFRS
-684 RH
+684 RTS

>member
-1 MASDPLERSVISYI
+1 
-15 HGQFVIINEKSNV
+15 
-28 ADAVKTMNKKSA
+28 
-40 ETIIISNDDGKF
+40 
-52 SGIITDSDIL
+52 
-62 DKVVMAGEDSDQ
+62 
-74 ISVKNIM
+74 M

-104 TIKRIPVTDNTRIL
+104 TIKRIPVTDNIRIL

-125 LANAI
+125 LANVI

-178 GEVTSATGIF
+178 GQVTSATGIF

-212 RQASILVVLSFVIL
+212 RQASILIVLSFVIL
-226 SLYGSIPYIY
+226 SLFGSIPYIY
-236 LNPFWDGIEPSSL
+236 LNPFWNGIEPFTL

-268 LSDPEDLPRSFVF
+268 LSDPEDLPSSFVF
-281 YRAYTLWIGG
+281 YRAYTLWVGG

-318 SGILRFKQL
+318 GGILRFKQL

-335 TVYTVALILA
+335 TVYTIALILA

-357 DSISLVFA
+357 DSISLILS

-374 VSTFIIVDNIE
+374 VSTYIIVDNIE
-385 QIIILMIGMILSA
+385 QLVILMIGMILSA

-413 ARQLM
+413 ARQLI

-424 LAFMTISIVLFA
+424 FAFMVMSIVLFA
-436 ILTESSMATN
+436 ILVEPPTETN
-446 QQQQQWWWITSGF
+446 QQQRWITSGF

-472 VNLESISI
+472 INLGSISI

-502 IKFDRLILVA
+502 IKFDRLILA
-512 RTLFRWTKQR
+512 IRTLLRWSKQLAIRR
-522 GKRALS
+522 GKRSLS
-528 QPQPISTPHKLS
+528 QSISPPYKTSFLPSKYDKTSRNDIKRDLIS
-540 SSLGVNNN
+540 SS
-548 NYLNNNEPNYKGSPL
+548 ST
-563 LSNNKIN
+563 SSTTHDIN
-570 NVNNTRRR
+570 IMKNTVF
-578 DSISMSR
+578 
-585 TSILPTMSNGKTMRD
+585 
-600 TIIVIILFPAVS
+600 VIILFPAVS
-612 LGTAIAI
+612 LGTTIPI
-619 SYFDGSNLFDAF
+619 SYFDGSNFFDTF

-637 VTNTGLTSGITST
+637 VTNTGLTSGITSM
-650 DLDISSKIILSVNMI
+650 DLDIVSKIILSINMI

-673 VLYIFIGRFRS
+673 ILYIFFNRFRS
-684 RH
+684 RTP

>member
-1 MASDPLERSVISYI
+1 MTSDPLERSVISYI
-15 HGQFVIINEKSNV
+15 HGQFVMMDENSNV
-28 ADAVKTMNKKSA
+28 ADAVKRMNKKNA
-40 ETIIISNDDGKF
+40 ETILVTNKEGKL

-62 DKVVMAGEDSDQ
+62 DKVVMTGEDSDQ
-74 ISVKNIM
+74 IFVKNIM
-81 SYPIITISAKATV
+81 SYPVITISAKATV
-94 KDALELMRVN
+94 KDALELMKIN
-104 TIKRIPVTDNTRIL
+104 AIKRIPVIDNIRIL

-125 LANAI
+125 LANVI

-163 AGILMIVPAF
+163 AGILIIVPAF
-173 VSTFM
+173 ISTFM

-212 RQASILVVLSFVIL
+212 RQASILVIISFLIL
-226 SLYGSIPYIY
+226 SLFGSIPYIY
-236 LNPFWDGIEPSSL
+236 LNPFWNGIDPLLL

-268 LSDPEDLPRSFVF
+268 LSDPEELPPSFVF
-281 YRAYTLWIGG
+281 YRAYTLWVGG

-311 KDILGGG
+311 KNILGGG
-318 SGILRFKQL
+318 GILRFKQL

-335 TVYTVALILA
+335 TVYTIALVLA

-374 VSTFIIVDNIE
+374 VSTFIIVDNVE
-385 QIIILMIGMILSA
+385 QLVILMIGMILSA

-406 LFSREIK
+406 IFSREIK
-413 ARQLM
+413 ARQLT
-418 SPILVY
+418 SPILAY
-424 LAFMTISIVLFA
+424 FAFMTMSIVLFA
-436 ILTESSMATN
+436 ILAEPHPATN
-446 QQQQQWWWITSGF
+446 QQQWWITSVF

-472 VNLESISI
+472 VNFESISV

-488 VMLIGGMAY
+488 VMMIGGMAY

-502 IKFDRLILVA
+502 IKFDRLILVL
-512 RTLFRWTKQR
+512 RTLLKGNMFFHIRK
-522 GKRALS
+522 GKRSL
-528 QPQPISTPHKLS
+528 PQPISATSPPRKPATLPGANDNLINKIPDS
-540 SSLGVNNN
+540 
-548 NYLNNNEPNYKGSPL
+548 KGSHI
-563 LSNNKIN
+563 SNDKIDRN
-570 NVNNTRRR
+570 DIKRNTV
-578 DSISMSR
+578 STTK
-585 TSILPTMSNGKTMRD
+585 TSILTTTPNNKTMRD
-600 TIIVIILFPAVS
+600 TIFVIILFPVVS
-612 LGTAIAI
+612 LGTAVAI
-619 SYFDGSNLFDAF
+619 SYLDGTNFFDTF

-637 VTNTGLTSGITST
+637 VTNTGLTSGITSP
-650 DLDISSKIILSVNMI
+650 DLGVSSKIILSVNMI

-673 VLYIFIGRFRS
+673 ILYIFLNRFRS
-684 RH
+684 RTS

>member
-1 MASDPLERSVISYI
+1 MTSDPLERSVISYI

-40 ETIIISNDDGKF
+40 ETIIVTNDEGKLI
-52 SGIITDSDIL
+52 GIVTDSDIL

-74 ISVKNIM
+74 IFIKTIM

-236 LNPFWDGIEPSSL
+236 LNPFWNGIEPSLL

-268 LSDPEDLPRSFVF
+268 LSDPEDLPNSFVF
-281 YRAYTLWIGG
+281 YRAYTLWVGG

-311 KDILGGG
+311 KDILGGE
-318 SGILRFKQL
+318 
-327 LKTITVIF
+327 V
-335 TVYTVALILA
+335 
-345 IYYFDVGELDII
+345 
-357 DSISLVFA
+357 
-365 TITGGGFVP
+365 
-374 VSTFIIVDNIE
+374 
-385 QIIILMIGMILSA
+385 
-398 LPFAFHYG
+398 
-406 LFSREIK
+406 
-413 ARQLM
+413 
-418 SPILVY
+418 VY
-424 LAFMTISIVLFA
+424 LD
-436 ILTESSMATN
+436 SS
-446 QQQQQWWWITSGF
+446 
-459 HVISASTTTGFQL
+459 
-472 VNLESISI
+472 
-480 EAKIILVI
+480 
-488 VMLIGGMAY
+488 
-497 STAGG
+497 
-502 IKFDRLILVA
+502 
-512 RTLFRWTKQR
+512 
-522 GKRALS
+522 
-528 QPQPISTPHKLS
+528 
-540 SSLGVNNN
+540 
-548 NYLNNNEPNYKGSPL
+548 NYL
-563 LSNNKIN
+563 
-570 NVNNTRRR
+570 RR
-578 DSISMSR
+578 
-585 TSILPTMSNGKTMRD
+585 
-600 TIIVIILFPAVS
+600 
-612 LGTAIAI
+612 
-619 SYFDGSNLFDAF
+619 
-631 FESVSA
+631 
-637 VTNTGLTSGITST
+637 
-650 DLDISSKIILSVNMI
+650 
-665 IGRFEIIA
+665 
-673 VLYIFIGRFRS
+673 
-684 RH
+684 

>member
-1 MASDPLERSVISYI
+1 MTSDPLDRSVISYI
-15 HGQFVIINEKSNV
+15 HGQLVTVDEKSNV
-28 ADAVKTMNKKSA
+28 ADAVKMMNKKNA
-40 ETIIISNDDGKF
+40 ETIIVTNDEGKI
-52 SGIITDSDIL
+52 SGIVTDSDIL
-62 DKVVMAGEDSDQ
+62 NKVVMVGEDSDQ
-74 ISVKNIM
+74 IHIKDIM
-81 SYPIITISAKATV
+81 SYPVIIISSKGTV

-104 TIKRIPVTDNTRIL
+104 AIKRIIVTDSDRIL
-118 GIITQES
+118 GVITQES
-125 LANAI
+125 LANVI

-145 VREHSKPIIGN
+145 IREHSKPIIGN

-173 VSTFM
+173 ISTFM

-212 RQASILVVLSFVIL
+212 RQASILVILSFVIL
-226 SLYGSIPYIY
+226 SLFGTIPYVY
-236 LNPFWDGIEPSSL
+236 VNPFGNDTEPFPL
-249 FVNSF
+249 FINSF

-268 LSDPEDLPRSFVF
+268 LSDPQDLPSSFVF
-281 YRAYTLWIGG
+281 YRAYTLWVGG

-318 SGILRFKQL
+318 GGILRFKQL
-327 LKTITVIF
+327 IKTITVIF
-335 TVYTVALILA
+335 TVYTIALFLT
-345 IYYFDVGELDII
+345 IYYFDVGELDLI

-374 VSTFIIVDNIE
+374 VSTFSIVDNIE
-385 QIIILMIGMILSA
+385 QLITLMIGMVLSA

-413 ARQLM
+413 ARQLI
-418 SPILVY
+418 SPILGY
-424 LAFMTISIVLFA
+424 FGFMAISIILFA
-436 ILTESSMATN
+436 ILAKPQTVANPEP
-446 QQQQQWWWITSGF
+446 QWWLTSGF

-472 VNLESISI
+472 VNLDSISNG
-480 EAKIILVI
+480 AKTILII

-502 IKFDRLILVA
+502 IKFDRLVLAIKSLSKWMNQINSK
-512 RTLFRWTKQR
+512 RT
-522 GKRALS
+522 KRFFS
-528 QPQPISTPHKLS
+528 QPTSSPSHTPSFLPRINNTNLINNNAHSNKESQAISNKFYINDDIKKDSTP
-540 SSLGVNNN
+540 
-548 NYLNNNEPNYKGSPL
+548 LNMTSIL
-563 LSNNKIN
+563 TTVSNNKI
-570 NVNNTRRR
+570 
-578 DSISMSR
+578 
-585 TSILPTMSNGKTMRD
+585 MRD
-600 TIIVIILFPAVS
+600 TVLVIILFPLVS

-619 SYFDGSNLFDAF
+619 SYLNGSNLFDTF

-637 VTNTGLTSGITST
+637 VTNTGLTSGITT
-650 DLDISSKIILSVNMI
+650 MDLDEYSKILLSVNMI
-665 IGRFEIIA
+665 IGRFEIISI
-673 VLYIFIGRFRS
+673 LYIFLGQLRS

>member
-1 MASDPLERSVISYI
+1 MVEI
-15 HGQFVIINEKSNV
+15 SNV
-28 ADAVKTMNKKSA
+28 ADAVKRMNKKYSV
-40 ETIIISNDDGKF
+40 TILVTNIEGKL

-62 DKVVMAGEDSDQ
+62 DKVVMTGKDSDQ
-74 ISVKNIM
+74 IFVKNIM
-81 SYPIITISAKATV
+81 SYPVITISAKATV
-94 KDALELMRVN
+94 KDALELMKIN
-104 TIKRIPVTDNTRIL
+104 AIKRIPVIDNKRIL

-125 LANAI
+125 LANVI

-163 AGILMIVPAF
+163 AGILIIVPAF
-173 VSTFM
+173 ISTFM

-212 RQASILVVLSFVIL
+212 RQASILVIISFLIL
-226 SLYGSIPYIY
+226 SLFGSIPYIY
-236 LNPFWDGIEPSSL
+236 LNPFWNGIDPLLL

-268 LSDPEDLPRSFVF
+268 LSDPEELPPSFVF
-281 YRAYTLWIGG
+281 YRAYTLWVGG

-311 KDILGGG
+311 KNILGGG
-318 SGILRFKQL
+318 GILRFKQL

-335 TVYTVALILA
+335 TVYTIALVLA

-374 VSTFIIVDNIE
+374 VSTFIIVDNVE
-385 QIIILMIGMILSA
+385 QLVILMIGMILSA

-406 LFSREIK
+406 IFSREIK
-413 ARQLM
+413 ARQLTP
-418 SPILVY
+418 PILAY
-424 LAFMTISIVLFA
+424 FAFMTMSILLFA
-436 ILTESSMATN
+436 IVAEPSPATN
-446 QQQQQWWWITSGF
+446 QQQWWITSVF

-472 VNLESISI
+472 VNLESISV

-488 VMLIGGMAY
+488 VMMIGGMAY

-502 IKFDRLILVA
+502 IKFDRLILVL
-512 RTLFRWTKQR
+512 RTLLKGNMFFHIRK
-522 GKRALS
+522 GKRSL
-528 QPQPISTPHKLS
+528 PQPISATSPPHKPATL
-540 SSLGVNNN
+540 LGANNN
-548 NYLNNNEPNYKGSPL
+548 LINKIPDSKGSHI
-563 LSNNKIN
+563 SNDKIDRKDIKR
-570 NVNNTRRR
+570 NTV
-578 DSISMSR
+578 STTK
-585 TSILPTMSNGKTMRD
+585 TSILTTTPNNKTMRD
-600 TIIVIILFPAVS
+600 TIFVIILFPAVS
-612 LGTAIAI
+612 LETAVTI
-619 SYFDGSNLFDAF
+619 SYLDGSNFFDTF

-637 VTNTGLTSGITST
+637 VTNTGLTSGITSP
-650 DLDISSKIILSVNMI
+650 DLGVSSKIILSVNMS

-673 VLYIFIGRFRS
+673 ILYIFLNRFRS
-684 RH
+684 RTS

>member
-1 MASDPLERSVISYI
+1 MK
-15 HGQFVIINEKSNV
+15 IN
-28 ADAVKTMNKKSA
+28 A
-40 ETIIISNDDGKF
+40 
-52 SGIITDSDIL
+52 
-62 DKVVMAGEDSDQ
+62 
-74 ISVKNIM
+74 
-81 SYPIITISAKATV
+81 
-94 KDALELMRVN
+94 
-104 TIKRIPVTDNTRIL
+104 IKRIPVIDNIRIL

-125 LANAI
+125 LANVI

-163 AGILMIVPAF
+163 AGILIIVPAF
-173 VSTFM
+173 ISTFM

-212 RQASILVVLSFVIL
+212 RQASILVIISFLIL
-226 SLYGSIPYIY
+226 SLFGSIPYIY
-236 LNPFWDGIEPSSL
+236 LNPFWNGIDPLLL

-268 LSDPEDLPRSFVF
+268 LSDPEELPPSFVF
-281 YRAYTLWIGG
+281 YRAYTLWVGG

-311 KDILGGG
+311 KNILGGG
-318 SGILRFKQL
+318 GILRFKQL

-335 TVYTVALILA
+335 TVYTIALVLA

-374 VSTFIIVDNIE
+374 VSTFIIVDNVE
-385 QIIILMIGMILSA
+385 QLVILMIGMILSA

-406 LFSREIK
+406 IFSREIK
-413 ARQLM
+413 ARQLTP
-418 SPILVY
+418 PILAY
-424 LAFMTISIVLFA
+424 FAFMTMSILLFA
-436 ILTESSMATN
+436 ILAEPSPATN
-446 QQQQQWWWITSGF
+446 QQQWWITSVF

-472 VNLESISI
+472 VNLESISV

-488 VMLIGGMAY
+488 VMMIGGMAY

-502 IKFDRLILVA
+502 IKFDRLILVL
-512 RTLFRWTKQR
+512 RTLLKWNMFLHIRK
-522 GKRALS
+522 GKRSL
-528 QPQPISTPHKLS
+528 PHPVSATSPPRKPATL
-540 SSLGVNNN
+540 LGANNN
-548 NYLNNNEPNYKGSPL
+548 LINKIPDSKGSHI
-563 LSNNKIN
+563 SNDKIDRKDIKR
-570 NVNNTRRR
+570 NTV
-578 DSISMSR
+578 STTK
-585 TSILPTMSNGKTMRD
+585 TSILTTTPNNKTMRD
-600 TIIVIILFPAVS
+600 TIFVIILFPAVS
-612 LGTAIAI
+612 LGTAVAI
-619 SYFDGSNLFDAF
+619 SYLDGSNFFDTF

-637 VTNTGLTSGITST
+637 VTNTGLTSGITSS
-650 DLDISSKIILSVNMI
+650 DLGVSSKIILSVNMI

-673 VLYIFIGRFRS
+673 ILYIFLNRFRS
-684 RH
+684 RTS

>member
-1 MASDPLERSVISYI
+1 MMDE
-15 HGQFVIINEKSNV
+15 NSNV
-28 ADAVKTMNKKSA
+28 ADAVKIMNKKNA
-40 ETIIISNDDGKF
+40 ETILVTNKEGKL

-62 DKVVMAGEDSDQ
+62 DKVVMTGEDSDQ
-74 ISVKNIM
+74 IFVKNIM
-81 SYPIITISAKATV
+81 SYPVITISAKATV
-94 KDALELMRVN
+94 KDALELMKIN
-104 TIKRIPVTDNTRIL
+104 AIKRIPVIDNIRIL

-125 LANAI
+125 LANVI

-163 AGILMIVPAF
+163 AGILIIVPAF
-173 VSTFM
+173 ISTFM

-212 RQASILVVLSFVIL
+212 RQASILVIISFLIL
-226 SLYGSIPYIY
+226 SLFGSIPYIY
-236 LNPFWDGIEPSSL
+236 LNPFWNGIDPLLL

-268 LSDPEDLPRSFVF
+268 LSDPEELPPSFVF
-281 YRAYTLWIGG
+281 YRAYTLWVGG

-311 KDILGGG
+311 KNILGGG
-318 SGILRFKQL
+318 GILRFKQL

-335 TVYTVALILA
+335 TVYTIALVLA

-374 VSTFIIVDNIE
+374 VSTFIIVDNVE
-385 QIIILMIGMILSA
+385 QLVILMIGMILSA

-406 LFSREIK
+406 IFSREIK
-413 ARQLM
+413 ARQLT
-418 SPILVY
+418 SPILAY
-424 LAFMTISIVLFA
+424 FAFMTMSIVLFA
-436 ILTESSMATN
+436 ILAEPPPATN
-446 QQQQQWWWITSGF
+446 QQQWWITSVF

-472 VNLESISI
+472 VNLESISV

-488 VMLIGGMAY
+488 VMMIGGMAY

-502 IKFDRLILVA
+502 IKFDRLILVL
-512 RTLFRWTKQR
+512 RTLLKGNMFFHIR
-522 GKRALS
+522 KRKRSL
-528 QPQPISTPHKLS
+528 PQPISATSPPRKPATLS
-540 SSLGVNNN
+540 GANNN
-548 NYLNNNEPNYKGSPL
+548 LINKIPDSKGSHI
-563 LSNNKIN
+563 SNDKIDRN
-570 NVNNTRRR
+570 DIKRNTV
-578 DSISMSR
+578 STTK
-585 TSILPTMSNGKTMRD
+585 TSILTTTPNNKTMRD
-600 TIIVIILFPAVS
+600 TIFVIILFPAVS
-612 LGTAIAI
+612 LGTAVAI
-619 SYFDGSNLFDAF
+619 SYLDGSNFFDTF

-637 VTNTGLTSGITST
+637 VTNTGLTSGITSP
-650 DLDISSKIILSVNMI
+650 DLGVSSKIILSVNMI

-673 VLYIFIGRFRS
+673 ILYIFLNRFRS
-684 RH
+684 RTN

>member
-1 MASDPLERSVISYI
+1 MMDE
-15 HGQFVIINEKSNV
+15 NSNV
-28 ADAVKTMNKKSA
+28 ADAVKRMNKKNA
-40 ETIIISNDDGKF
+40 ETILVTNKEGKL

-62 DKVVMAGEDSDQ
+62 DKVVMTGKDSDQ
-74 ISVKNIM
+74 IFVKNIM
-81 SYPIITISAKATV
+81 SYPVITISAKATV
-94 KDALELMRVN
+94 KDALELMKIN
-104 TIKRIPVTDNTRIL
+104 AIKRIPVIDNKRIL

-125 LANAI
+125 LANVI

-163 AGILMIVPAF
+163 AGILIIVPAF
-173 VSTFM
+173 ISTFM

-212 RQASILVVLSFVIL
+212 RQASILVIISFLIL
-226 SLYGSIPYIY
+226 SLFGSIPYIY
-236 LNPFWDGIEPSSL
+236 LNPFWNGIDPLLL

-268 LSDPEDLPRSFVF
+268 LSDPEELPPSFVF
-281 YRAYTLWIGG
+281 YRAYTLWVGG

-311 KDILGGG
+311 KNILGGG
-318 SGILRFKQL
+318 GILRFKQL

-335 TVYTVALILA
+335 TVYTIALVLA

-374 VSTFIIVDNIE
+374 VSTFIIVDNVE
-385 QIIILMIGMILSA
+385 QLVILMIGMILSA

-406 LFSREIK
+406 IFSREIK
-413 ARQLM
+413 ARQLT
-418 SPILVY
+418 SPILAY
-424 LAFMTISIVLFA
+424 FAFMTMSIVLFA
-436 ILTESSMATN
+436 ILAEPPPATN
-446 QQQQQWWWITSGF
+446 QQQWWITSVF

-472 VNLESISI
+472 VNLESISV

-488 VMLIGGMAY
+488 VMMIGGMAY

-502 IKFDRLILVA
+502 IKFDRLILVL
-512 RTLFRWTKQR
+512 RTLLKGNMFFHIRK
-522 GKRALS
+522 GKRSL
-528 QPQPISTPHKLS
+528 PQPISATSPPHKPATL
-540 SSLGVNNN
+540 LGANNN
-548 NYLNNNEPNYKGSPL
+548 LINKIPDSKGSHI
-563 LSNNKIN
+563 SNDKIDRN
-570 NVNNTRRR
+570 DIKRNTV
-578 DSISMSR
+578 STTTK
-585 TSILPTMSNGKTMRD
+585 TSILTTTPNNKTMRD
-600 TIIVIILFPAVS
+600 TIFVIILFPAVS
-612 LGTAIAI
+612 LGTAVAI
-619 SYFDGSNLFDAF
+619 SYLDGSNFFDTF

-637 VTNTGLTSGITST
+637 VTNTGLTSGITSS
-650 DLDISSKIILSVNMI
+650 DLGVSSKIILSVNMI

-673 VLYIFIGRFRS
+673 ILYIFLNRFRS
-684 RH
+684 RTS

>member
-1 MASDPLERSVISYI
+1 V
-15 HGQFVIINEKSNV
+15 
-28 ADAVKTMNKKSA
+28 
-40 ETIIISNDDGKF
+40 
-52 SGIITDSDIL
+52 
-62 DKVVMAGEDSDQ
+62 
-74 ISVKNIM
+74 
-81 SYPIITISAKATV
+81 
-94 KDALELMRVN
+94 
-104 TIKRIPVTDNTRIL
+104 
-118 GIITQES
+118 
-125 LANAI
+125 I

-178 GEVTSATGIF
+178 EQVTSATGIF

-198 FGLNAYGERTPLNL
+198 FGLNTYGERTPLNL
-212 RQASILVVLSFVIL
+212 RQASILIVLSFVIL
-226 SLYGSIPYIY
+226 SLFGSIPYIY
-236 LNPFWDGIEPSSL
+236 LNPFWNGIEPFTL

-268 LSDPEDLPRSFVF
+268 LSDPEDLPSSFVF
-281 YRAYTLWIGG
+281 YRAYTLWVGG

-318 SGILRFKQL
+318 GGILRFKQL

-357 DSISLVFA
+357 DSISLILS

-374 VSTFIIVDNIE
+374 VSTYIIVDNIE
-385 QIIILMIGMILSA
+385 QLVILMIGMILSA

-413 ARQLM
+413 ARQLI

-424 LAFMTISIVLFA
+424 FAFMAMSIVLFA
-436 ILTESSMATN
+436 ILVESPTGTN
-446 QQQQQWWWITSGF
+446 QQQRWIISGF
-459 HVISASTTTGFQL
+459 HVVSASTTTGFQL
-472 VNLESISI
+472 INLGSISM
-480 EAKIILVI
+480 EGKIILVI
-488 VMLIGGMAY
+488 VMLIGGMGY

-502 IKFDRLILVA
+502 IKFDRLILA
-512 RTLFRWTKQR
+512 MRTLLRWSKQLNIRR
-522 GKRALS
+522 GKRSVSPPYKTSFLPS
-528 QPQPISTPHKLS
+528 NDDKTSRNNIKRDLISSTTTHD
-540 SSLGVNNN
+540 
-548 NYLNNNEPNYKGSPL
+548 
-563 LSNNKIN
+563 IN
-570 NVNNTRRR
+570 IMKNTVF
-578 DSISMSR
+578 
-585 TSILPTMSNGKTMRD
+585 
-600 TIIVIILFPAVS
+600 VIILFPAVS
-612 LGTAIAI
+612 LGTAITI
-619 SYFDGSNLFDAF
+619 SYFDGSSFFDTF

-637 VTNTGLTSGITST
+637 VTNTGLTSGITSM
-650 DLDISSKIILSVNMI
+650 DLDVVSKIILSVNMI

-673 VLYIFIGRFRS
+673 IIYIFFNRFRN
-684 RH
+684 RTP